1 LQKIERKAWLPIIAN
16 GEEKPMKNFFNWIL
30 RLAAGMGVFAL
41 VSAVFGLAVML
52 LWNWLFPAIF
62 GLPKINYIQAVGL
75 FALTRILF
83 SGIGGLGY
91 GRRGHGNFPFGDE
104 SRRHNPFREKWLN
117 MSEEERVDFL
127 KHHHNP
133 FR

>member
-1 LQKIERKAWLPIIAN
+1 
-16 GEEKPMKNFFNWIL
+16 MKNIFNRTL
-30 RLAAGMGVFAL
+30 RALAGVGVFAL
-41 VSAVFGLAVML
+41 ISAVFGLAVML

-62 GLPKINYIQAVGL
+62 GLPTISYPQAVGL

-83 SGIGGLGY
+83 SGIGGFGHS
-91 GRRGHGNFPFGDE
+91 HGNFLFGNE

-117 MSEEERVDFL
+117 MSEEERIDFL